1 MRKIYFQNKHKGAN
15 QNKVY
20 EAKTVE
26 NIKYEQTLRTQGHII
41 HIITKLEFEKWVKIP
56 HRE

>member
-41 HIITKLEFEKWVKIP
+41 TKLEFEKWVKIP